1 MNSRKRSGSGIFLM
15 EMIMV
20 CGFFLLCAAVCIR
33 VFVRSDAMSR
43 LAREKNQAVLA
54 AESLAETWKVK
65 GMAGLG
71 EGSPEK
77 LTSAGGETHDVLF
90 FDRDWKV
97 LDETG
102 SGEKNLAEE
111 AFFIAELTLGKDVS
125 FDGMEYLNLVF
136 RRGGAHPYCQEK
148 DKDGQLLTL
157 YSLQV
162 KQWIR
167 QGGDSDGKE

>member
-65 GMAGLG
+65 GMAGLSAG
-71 EGSPEK
+71 RFEE
-77 LTSAGGETHDVLF
+77 LTSSGGEMHGVMF

-102 SGEKNLAEE
+102 SGEKDLAEK
-111 AFFIAELTLGKDVS
+111 AFFIADLTQGEDAS

-136 RRGGAHPYCQEK
+136 KRGEAHPYRQEK

-162 KQWIR
+162 KQWMG

>member
-54 AESLAETWKVK
+54 AESLAETWKAE
-65 GMAGLG
+65 GMEAFAAVQVRPL
-71 EGSPEK
+71 SD
-77 LTSAGGETHDVLF
+77 GETAYTLF
-90 FDRDWKV
+90 FDKNWTV
-97 LDETG
+97 LENPAPESED
-102 SGEKNLAEE
+102 SQAS
-111 AFFIAELTLGKDVS
+111 AYYMAELTLGEESGAPGKI
-125 FDGMEYLNLVF
+125 EYLNLVLK
-136 RRGGAHPYCQEK
+136 RGTAHPYSQER
-148 DKDGQLLTL
+148 DKDGQVLTL

-162 KQWIR
+162 KKYR
-167 QGGDSDGKE
+167 TQGEDGYGKE